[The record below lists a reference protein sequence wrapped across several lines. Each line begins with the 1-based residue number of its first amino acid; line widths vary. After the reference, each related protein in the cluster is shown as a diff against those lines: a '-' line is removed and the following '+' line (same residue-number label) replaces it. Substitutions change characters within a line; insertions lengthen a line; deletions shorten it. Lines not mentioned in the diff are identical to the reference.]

1 MTPLFTNLLKSDKNW
16 IDIGVKRQYIM
27 ENEDYFF
34 EIDENVESDKV
45 FVLIIYD
52 IIDNK
57 KRLKLSKLLLGYGF
71 RIQKSAFEAVI
82 TKKKYKEL
90 LERLPSYASQEDS
103 IRVYKIIG
111 KGQAVSFGK
120 KTDNETED
128 IIVI

>member
-1 MTPLFTNLLKSDKNW
+1 
-16 IDIGVKRQYIM
+16 M
-27 ENEDYFF
+27 EENYFF
-34 EIDENVESDKV
+34 DIEENIENDKV

-52 IIDNK
+52 ITENK
-57 KRLKLSKLLLGYGF
+57 TRIKLSKLLLGYGF

-90 LERLPSYASQEDS
+90 LERLPAYTSSSDS

-111 KGQAVSFGK
+111 KGQVVSFGRVEDSK
-120 KTDNETED
+120 NED

>member
-1 MTPLFTNLLKSDKNW
+1 
-16 IDIGVKRQYIM
+16 M
-27 ENEDYFF
+27 EDENYFF
-34 EIDENVESDKV
+34 EIDEKIESDKV
-45 FVLIIYD
+45 FTLIIYD
-52 IIDNK
+52 IVDNK

-90 LERLPSYASQEDS
+90 VDRLPAYTSSEDS

-111 KGQAVSFGK
+111 RGQVISFGK
-120 KTDNETED
+120 KMETEIDD